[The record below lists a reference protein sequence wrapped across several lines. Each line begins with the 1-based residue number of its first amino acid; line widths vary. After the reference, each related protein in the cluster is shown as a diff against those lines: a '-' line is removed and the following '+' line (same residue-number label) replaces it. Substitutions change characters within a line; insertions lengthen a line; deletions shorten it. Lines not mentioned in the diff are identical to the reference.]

1 MSHLFVEIF
10 LFLCY
15 NLNQERSLR
24 EKNKSFYRFNEKK
37 VATNKEESKKY
48 VDVLCIYEYVYEIVK
63 EDYLTKHYKDI
74 KYLTNGYLI
83 LQNNKVYFYG

>member
-24 EKNKSFYRFNEKK
+24 EKI
-37 VATNKEESKKY
+37 ATNKEESKKY

-83 LQNNKVYFYG
+83 LQNNKVYFYS